1 MAVNYGVIMSKQE
14 MLLTHLQKGKSFTAK
29 QIKSSFGIA
38 HPASTIRDL
47 REQGYCVYSNPAVV
61 NGVEVV
67 KYRIGKP
74 TRAMVALAAA
84 IRGSSVF
91 TRTA

>member
-1 MAVNYGVIMSKQE
+1 MVVNYGDIMSKQE
-14 MLLTHLQKGKSFTAK
+14 LLLTHLNKGKTFTAK

-38 HPASTIRDL
+38 HPASAIRDL

-61 NGVEVV
+61 NGSEVV

-74 TRAMVALAAA
+74 TRKMVALANAVA
-84 IRGSSVF
+84 GSSVF